1 MVDALILIS
10 FYVAAAG
17 YDNHDCHYLDATRFL
32 VRAADVIFVATA
44 EFGSYLYSL
53 PYLMLL
59 PDCFCFCFLL
69 LLVVMLSLLCL

>member
-32 VRAADVIFVATA
+32 VRAADVIFVAAA
-44 EFGSYLYSL
+44 EFGSYLC
-53 PYLMLL
+53 PI
-59 PDCFCFCFLL
+59 
-69 LLVVMLSLLCL
+69 